1 MSKNNELSTLAKIYF
16 DWIEEESNYF
26 WNKIIEVLKLNK
38 RFLSADYGHQYYTEI
53 VDTEKELDESVDNPS
68 KRLTITEC
76 VDLLNA
82 FALTVDKLDEDNTC
96 YMVENLTLK
105 KENEQLKEE
114 NEKLQKQNEDLK
126 FALRAEQALNR
137 VHNDS
142 QPFRI

>member
-1 MSKNNELSTLAKIYF
+1 MSENNELSTLAKVYF
-16 DWIEEESNYF
+16 DWIEEESDYF

-76 VDLLNA
+76 IDLLND
-82 FALTVDKLDEDNTC
+82 FALTIDKLNEDNTA
-96 YMVENLTLK
+96 LR
-105 KENEQLKEE
+105 KE
-114 NEKLQKQNEDLK
+114 NEDLK
-126 FALRAEQALNR
+126 FALRAEQALNS
-137 VHNDS
+137 VHNSS

>member
-1 MSKNNELSTLAKIYF
+1 MSENNELSILAQKYF

-26 WNKIIEVLKLNK
+26 WNKIIEILKLNK

-76 VDLLNA
+76 IDLLND
-82 FALTVDKLDEDNTC
+82 FALTIDKLDEDNAA
-96 YMVENLTLK
+96 L
-105 KENEQLKEE
+105 LKE
-114 NEKLQKQNEDLK
+114 NEDLK
-126 FALRAEQALNR
+126 FALRAEQALNS
-137 VHNDS
+137 VHNSS

>member
-1 MSKNNELSTLAKIYF
+1 MSENNELSTLAQEYF
-16 DWIEEESNYF
+16 DWLEEESDYF
-26 WNKIIEVLKLNK
+26 WNKIIEMLKLNK

-82 FALTVDKLDEDNTC
+82 FVLTIDKLDEDNTA
-96 YMVENLTLK
+96 LR
-105 KENEQLKEE
+105 KE
-114 NEKLQKQNEDLK
+114 NEDLK
-126 FALRAEQALNR
+126 FALRAEQALNS
-137 VHNDS
+137 VHNSS

>member
-1 MSKNNELSTLAKIYF
+1 MSENNELSILAQEYF

-26 WNKIIEVLKLNK
+26 WNKIIETLKLNK

-76 VDLLNA
+76 IDLLND
-82 FALTVDKLDEDNTC
+82 FVLTIDKLDEDNAA
-96 YMVENLTLK
+96 LR
-105 KENEQLKEE
+105 KE
-114 NEKLQKQNEDLK
+114 NEDLK
-126 FALRAEQALNR
+126 FTLRAEQALNS
-137 VHNDS
+137 VHNNS

>member
-1 MSKNNELSTLAKIYF
+1 MSENNELSILAQKYF

-76 VDLLNA
+76 IDLLNA
-82 FALTVDKLDEDNTC
+82 FALTIDKLNEDNTA
-96 YMVENLTLK
+96 LR
-105 KENEQLKEE
+105 KE
-114 NEKLQKQNEDLK
+114 NEDLK
-126 FALRAEQALNR
+126 FALRAEQALNS
-137 VHNDS
+137 VHNSS

>member
-1 MSKNNELSTLAKIYF
+1 MSENNELSILAQEYF

-26 WNKIIEVLKLNK
+26 WNKIIEMLKLNK

-76 VDLLNA
+76 IDLLND
-82 FALTVDKLDEDNTC
+82 FALIIDKLDEDNTA
-96 YMVENLTLK
+96 LR
-105 KENEQLKEE
+105 KE
-114 NEKLQKQNEDLK
+114 NEDLK
-126 FALRAEQALNR
+126 FALRAEQALNS
-137 VHNDS
+137 VHNNS

>member
-1 MSKNNELSTLAKIYF
+1 MSENNELSILAQEYF

-76 VDLLNA
+76 IDLLNA
-82 FALTVDKLDEDNTC
+82 FALTIDKLHEDNT
-96 YMVENLTLK
+96 VLR
-105 KENEQLKEE
+105 KE
-114 NEKLQKQNEDLK
+114 NEDLK

-137 VHNDS
+137 VHNSS

>member
-1 MSKNNELSTLAKIYF
+1 MSENNELSILAQEYF

-26 WNKIIEVLKLNK
+26 WNKIIEMLKLNK

-76 VDLLNA
+76 IDLLND
-82 FALTVDKLDEDNTC
+82 FALTIDKLGEDNAA
-96 YMVENLTLK
+96 LR
-105 KENEQLKEE
+105 KE
-114 NEKLQKQNEDLK
+114 NEDLK
-126 FALRAEQALNR
+126 FALRAEQALNS
-137 VHNDS
+137 VHNSS

>member
-1 MSKNNELSTLAKIYF
+1 MSENNELSTLAQVYF

-26 WNKIIEVLKLNK
+26 WNKIIEMLKLNK

-76 VDLLNA
+76 IDLLNA
-82 FALTVDKLDEDNTC
+82 FTLTIDKLDEENTA
-96 YMVENLTLK
+96 LR
-105 KENEQLKEE
+105 KE
-114 NEKLQKQNEDLK
+114 NEDLK
-126 FALRAEQALNR
+126 FALRAEQALNS
-137 VHNDS
+137 VHNSS

>member
-1 MSKNNELSTLAKIYF
+1 MSENNELSILAQKYF

-26 WNKIIEVLKLNK
+26 WNKIIEILKLNK

-76 VDLLNA
+76 IDLLND
-82 FALTVDKLDEDNTC
+82 FALTIDKLNEDNTA
-96 YMVENLTLK
+96 LR
-105 KENEQLKEE
+105 KE
-114 NEKLQKQNEDLK
+114 NEDLK
-126 FALRAEQALNR
+126 FALRAEQALNS
-137 VHNDS
+137 VHNSS

>member
-1 MSKNNELSTLAKIYF
+1 MSENNELSILAQEYF

-26 WNKIIEVLKLNK
+26 WNKIIEMLKLNK

-76 VDLLNA
+76 IDLLND
-82 FALTVDKLDEDNTC
+82 FVLTIDKLDEDNAA
-96 YMVENLTLK
+96 LR
-105 KENEQLKEE
+105 KE
-114 NEKLQKQNEDLK
+114 NEDLK
-126 FALRAEQALNR
+126 FALRAEQALNS
-137 VHNDS
+137 VHNNS